1 MIEKIKKIFL
11 VFGVLLF
18 ILTFTSCSNNDTDS
32 FFHVDYFYEK
42 DDNYL
47 SNNKVTIGIGNS
59 IFDENN
65 NKVLSIDDDYYLG
78 IKNICISVYIGS
90 NQTPIE
96 QIEIESEDFFSSKYT
111 VNTKD
116 KKITVDDYSKTYE
129 FSLSD
134 YEIIDYIKFVVTYD
148 WFYQNGE
155 THHTKSLYLYGQ
167 FIDGQFYITKE
178 KTKHFG

>member
-1 MIEKIKKIFL
+1 M
-11 VFGVLLF
+11 
-18 ILTFTSCSNNDTDS
+18 
-32 FFHVDYFYEK
+32 
-42 DDNYL
+42 
-47 SNNKVTIGIGNS
+47 
-59 IFDENN
+59 
-65 NKVLSIDDDYYLG
+65 
-78 IKNICISVYIGS
+78 YIGS

-129 FSLSD
+129 FILSD
-134 YEIIDYIKFVVTYD
+134 YEIKEYIKFVVTYD

-155 THHTKSLYLYGQ
+155 THHTESLYLYGQ